1 MNESEWTNNQW
12 VFFLFFADLI
22 LNESDSSIQETERD
36 LTTKREDKLSDLIGG
51 CTILIDENGNTPKS
65 SLTTMTTTSPSDL
78 TISDTAENA
87 ISKGES
93 SGSEKTAKL
102 VSSHDAKDS
111 SGTSLKQQ
119 IIATISNQGIGSEEQ
134 NNLLVTENNKGVSES
149 VLKCKYT
156 YVDNPHPWVLATY

>member
-1 MNESEWTNNQW
+1 MNGRIINEH
-12 VFFLFFADLI
+12 FFLFFADLT

-36 LTTKREDKLSDLIGG
+36 LTTKREDKISDLIGG
-51 CTILIDENGNTPKS
+51 CTTLIDENGNTLKS
-65 SLTTMTTTSPSDL
+65 SRATMTTTSPSDL
-78 TISDTAENA
+78 TISDTAENV
-87 ISKGES
+87 ISRDES

-119 IIATISNQGIGSEEQ
+119 ITATISNQGIGSEEQ

-156 YVDNPHPWVLATY
+156 YVDNPHPWVLGTY